1 MELLDRLEEV
11 FGQRPLAEVNLPG
24 GSIGEVHLVKMADG
38 EQLVAKLG
46 GRAEGGL
53 LIEAAMLRYLA
64 DHSQLPVPAVIHAED
79 TLLILEFLPGRS
91 EFSPA
96 AEADA
101 ARHLAALHTITAPR
115 FGFDSDTLIGA
126 FSQPNPWSEDW
137 IPFFAEQRLLY
148 MGRLCLEAERLPAS
162 YLRRLEAFCDQ
173 LDRWLLA
180 PAAPALV
187 HGDIWATNVLAQGD
201 QISAFLDPA
210 LYYGHAEVELAYIAL
225 FGTFAEPFFRRY
237 QEIRPLPP
245 GFFETRRDVY
255 NLYPLLVH
263 VRHFGGSYLNG
274 VDRTLARFGF

>member
-24 GSIGEVHLVKMADG
+24 GSIGEVHLIKMADG

-53 LIEAAMLRYLA
+53 LVEAAMLRYLA
-64 DHSQLPVPAVIHAED
+64 GHSQLPVPAVIYAED

-126 FSQPNPWSEDW
+126 FSQPNPWSED
-137 IPFFAEQRLLY
+137 
-148 MGRLCLEAERLPAS
+148 
-162 YLRRLEAFCDQ
+162 
-173 LDRWLLA
+173 
-180 PAAPALV
+180 
-187 HGDIWATNVLAQGD
+187 
-201 QISAFLDPA
+201 
-210 LYYGHAEVELAYIAL
+210 
-225 FGTFAEPFFRRY
+225 
-237 QEIRPLPP
+237 
-245 GFFETRRDVY
+245 
-255 NLYPLLVH
+255 
-263 VRHFGGSYLNG
+263 
-274 VDRTLARFGF
+274 